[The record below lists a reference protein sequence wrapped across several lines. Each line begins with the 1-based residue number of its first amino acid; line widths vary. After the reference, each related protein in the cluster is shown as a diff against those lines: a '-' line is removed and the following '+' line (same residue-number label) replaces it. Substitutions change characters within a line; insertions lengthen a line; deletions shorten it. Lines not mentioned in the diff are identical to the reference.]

1 MPKAK
6 SKLPEIDL
14 GLNFMGKYFLSLR
27 HVETCMYQTE
37 RGAYEVH
44 PENSWMQKHTWFSH
58 VRTCNFD
65 PLLPE
70 VTNTCF
76 SQHVYIESS
85 RKAIWIN

>member
-44 PENSWMQKHTWFSH
+44 PENS
-58 VRTCNFD
+58 
-65 PLLPE
+65 
-70 VTNTCF
+70 
-76 SQHVYIESS
+76 
-85 RKAIWIN
+85 